1 MMKTQSIA
9 ALFLIALSL
18 AGCASDPKS
27 ADSAPAAADG
37 KTASAEKQYRYEDA
51 ANDLKSEDAKTAKA
65 KKDIY
70 TLVNCT
76 NGIENRTLSIAVDE
90 QGCKLMYEKHEKIN
104 VAAESANGTE
114 HCMNAREKIRKR
126 LVTAGWKCIQ

>member
-1 MMKTQSIA
+1 MKMQSIA
-9 ALFLIALSL
+9 ALFLTALSF
-18 AGCASDPKS
+18 AGCASDSKTGDATS
-27 ADSAPAAADG
+27 PATTDAKATDG
-37 KTASAEKQYRYEDA
+37 EKKYRYEDA
-51 ANDLKSEDAKTAKA
+51 ANDLKSEDAKAAKA

-90 QGCKLMYEKHEKIN
+90 QGCKLMYEKNEKIN

-114 HCMNAREKIRKR
+114 HCMSAREKIRKR